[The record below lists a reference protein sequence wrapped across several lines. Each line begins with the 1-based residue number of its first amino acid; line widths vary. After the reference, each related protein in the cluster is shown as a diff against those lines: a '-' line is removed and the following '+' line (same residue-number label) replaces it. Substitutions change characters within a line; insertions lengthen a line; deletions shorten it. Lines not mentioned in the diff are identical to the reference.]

1 MPKADQSDRLHW
13 PLVLLNGEE
22 EGVEGRRHSK
32 VINHKV
38 TGTTRQEKKVPSSN
52 HSSVVKVAEG

>member
-22 EGVEGRRHSK
+22 GVEGRHHSK
-32 VINHKV
+32 VTNHKV
-38 TGTTRQEKKVPSSN
+38 TGTTRQEKKGAKIQPL
-52 HSSVVKVAEG
+52 KRGKGR